1 MQAVADALGV
11 SDAALYH
18 HFRNREALVSA
29 VVDAT
34 VRTAPFPEDRGQ
46 DWRAWMSEF
55 AGVLRAVLVEHPG
68 SAAFAAGS
76 GPTSPEQMR
85 LVARAIGV
93 LARAGFEER
102 EAAMIYSLVTTFVVS
117 SVQLEERRALA
128 RTEQR
133 DIPSRFSEA
142 LRHLEEEDRGS
153 LPKVAEVW
161 SSTSPDERFRFGLR
175 AILNGLGGPE
185 RAPAGR

>member
-102 EAAMIYSLVTTFVVS
+102 EAKSDAPWPGRS
-117 SVQLEERRALA
+117 SATSPRASRRRSGTWRR
-128 RTEQR
+128 RTGG
-133 DIPSRFSEA
+133 PSRRSPRCGRA
-142 LRHLEEEDRGS
+142 RR
-153 LPKVAEVW
+153 P
-161 SSTSPDERFRFGLR
+161 TSAF
-175 AILNGLGGPE
+175 ASACGPS
-185 RAPAGR
+185 